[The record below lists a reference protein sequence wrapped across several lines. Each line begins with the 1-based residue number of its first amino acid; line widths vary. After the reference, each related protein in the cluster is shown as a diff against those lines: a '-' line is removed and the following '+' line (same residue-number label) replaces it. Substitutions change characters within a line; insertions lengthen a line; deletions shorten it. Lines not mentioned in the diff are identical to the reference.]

1 VVLLRVVE
9 GGQVEEVVLLL
20 VEAEVELELEEGA
33 VAAVVGL
40 GEMPLAGELASG
52 CFVRIQVR
60 NDLVA
65 KERVSHA
72 T

>member
-1 VVLLRVVE
+1 MVPLSVVE
-9 GGQVEEVVLLL
+9 GVQVEEVILLL
-20 VEAEVELELEEGA
+20 VEAEEEVELEEGA

-52 CFVRIQVR
+52 CLVRTRVR

-65 KERVSHA
+65 KGRVLHA